1 MEGNREFWDSGYH
14 HRMNL
19 SEMPDLLNNC
29 TDMSTYTR
37 TKLYGIQYFTVA
49 SLIPK
54 KTKRGGVA
62 GDVKEKFFRRIFFFL
77 LSVQTSLC
85 EII

>member
-1 MEGNREFWDSGYH
+1 
-14 HRMNL
+14 MNL

-54 KTKRGGVA
+54 NETGVA
-62 GDVKEKFFRRIFFFL
+62 GDVKEKFFRRIFFL